1 MNREAHIVRQLLQS
15 TPRGSRN
22 DRRVQ
27 RTQQALVRAFVT
39 LVQEKGYDYFTIND
53 LLKRADVGRSTF
65 YTHYRG
71 KDDLLQKSFEHMLTM
86 LYEHMDREGPSHRI
100 APVRELFAH
109 VWEFKSLHQ
118 ALVRSRVMDHQ
129 HHGRVS
135 HLSRLIERR
144 IASRRSDIG
153 MAPPPV
159 LAQALAGALFALLRW
174 WVDNDAPYAPELMD
188 EMFHATYDANRLL
201 R

>member
-1 MNREAHIVRQLLQS
+1 MNREAHIVRQPS
-15 TPRGSRN
+15 RGSQN

-27 RTQQALVRAFVT
+27 RTQQALLRAFVT

-53 LLKRADVGRSTF
+53 LLKRANVGRSTF

-86 LYEHMDREGPSHRI
+86 LDEHMDREGPTHRV

-109 VWEFKSLHQ
+109 VWQFKRLHH
-118 ALVRSRVMDHQ
+118 ALVRSRIMDHQ
-129 HHGRVS
+129 HQCRVN
-135 HLSRLIERR
+135 HMSRLIERR
-144 IASRRSDIG
+144 ITSGRSDRG

-174 WVDNDAPYAPELMD
+174 WVDNDAPYDPQLMD
-188 EMFHATYDANRLL
+188 EMFHATYDAKRLNR
-201 R
+201 